1 MYKNKELNWENDE
14 FKVIK
19 FDLERY
25 EKMNRKHLY
34 YIIECK
40 HCHSQFSRKKEFL
53 EKINKIYCNFKS
65 STTIPN
71 GSISQANGDGNGENP
86 KNRIKI

>member
-53 EKINKIYCNFKS
+53 EK
-65 STTIPN
+65 
-71 GSISQANGDGNGENP
+71 
-86 KNRIKI
+86 